1 MFLNNPNNAYQLES
15 CDLLLQLFISN
26 SSEYSFESQTSGTS
40 GTSDQDFRLEVEYTS
55 DLGPTLQDMTPVP
68 DHDIF
73 SKVEAARNLMELSLD
88 MDDIL
93 IDDGK
98 NTRLFSFGNILNTAA
113 RDL

>member
-1 MFLNNPNNAYQLES
+1 MKNNPNTAYRLES
-15 CDLLLQLFISN
+15 CDLLLQLFITN

-55 DLGPTLQDMTPVP
+55 DLGPTRQDMTPVP

-93 IDDGK
+93 IDDGNFIK
-98 NTRLFSFGNILNTAA
+98 KCTFILFRNITA